1 MTAGFEM
8 LGRYNPLPGLRGLAL
23 PTPEQ
28 QAEIDA
34 HWSAVRAGMHTPQDH
49 VFSLDTRSQIEV
61 RKKRIDRLFEQ
72 IAQEQREILKLTT
85 AEGGAA

>member
-1 MTAGFEM
+1 MIAGLEM
-8 LGRYNPLPGLRGLAL
+8 LGRYQPLPGTRGIAL

-28 QAEIDA
+28 QAEINA
-34 HWSAVRAGMHTPQDH
+34 HWAAVRAGLHTPQDH

-61 RKKRIDRLFEQ
+61 RKQRVNRYLEQ
-72 IAQEQREILKLTT
+72 IEQEMREILKVKT